1 MEKYP
6 INWGPSP
13 FFWVR
18 PHFFGA
24 IFFTCTATI
33 SRKIRGL
40 VIRFCGWRSCACI
53 VFNSIAPTMPNWLLP
68 EYIADVLPSEAR
80 KIEELRRL
88 MLDNFRLYGY
98 ELVMPPMLEYVESL
112 LTGAG
117 ADTDLRTFKLV
128 DQISGRMLGLRADM
142 TTQVARIDAH
152 LLNRA
157 TVTRLCYAGSVLHT
171 RPSGLH
177 STREPFQIG
186 AEIYGHA
193 GLEADAE
200 IQELALGS
208 LALAGFSDV
217 RLDLTHVG
225 VLRAILAQDPAATK
239 DYEAIVTLL
248 RGKDVP
254 GLQQQTAK
262 YNETTRAALLA
273 LPNLYG
279 DVEVLKRARE
289 VLPALPGITHALA
302 ELAALAASAIGRADV
317 AIDLADLRGY
327 QYESGAMF
335 ALYVPGLPNAVA
347 RGGRYDHVGEAFGR
361 ARPATGFS
369 LDLRELARLLPTA
382 ERKHSIRAPW
392 GNAPELK
399 EKIAE
404 LRKSGEVVIQSLPG
418 HNDEQDE
425 FECDRALVLDESGS
439 NWILKNLG

>member
-1 MEKYP
+1 M
-6 INWGPSP
+6 
-13 FFWVR
+13 
-18 PHFFGA
+18 
-24 IFFTCTATI
+24 
-33 SRKIRGL
+33 
-40 VIRFCGWRSCACI
+40 
-53 VFNSIAPTMPNWLLP
+53 PTWLLP
-68 EYIADVLPSEAR
+68 ENIADVLPSEAR

-88 MLDNFRLYGY
+88 MLDTFRTYGY
-98 ELVMPPMLEYVESL
+98 ELVMPPMLEYVDSL
-112 LTGAG
+112 LAGAG
-117 ADTDLRTFKLV
+117 ADTDSRTFKLV
-128 DQISGRMLGLRADM
+128 DAMSGRLLGLRADM

-152 LLNRA
+152 LLNRE

-177 STREPFQIG
+177 ATREPLQIG

-200 IQELALGS
+200 IQELALAS
-208 LALAGFSDV
+208 LRLAGFDEP
-217 RLDLTHVG
+217 RLDLSHVG
-225 VLRAILAQDPAATK
+225 VLRALLDDDANARRDEQLL
-239 DYEAIVTLL
+239 YGLL
-248 RGKDVP
+248 RSKDIP
-254 GLQQQTAK
+254 GLEEA
-262 YNETTRAALLA
+262 TRDYAPATRDALLA

-279 DVEVLKRARE
+279 DIEVLAWAKE
-289 VLPALPGITHALA
+289 LLPAMPGITRALA
-302 ELAALAASAIGRADV
+302 ELAALAASAIGRAKV

-369 LDLRELARLLPTA
+369 LDLRELARLLPVA

-392 GNAPELK
+392 GNTPELR

-404 LRKSGEVVIQSLPG
+404 LRKAGEVVIQSMPG
-418 HNDEQDE
+418 HDNVQDE
-425 FECDRALVLDESGS
+425 FECDRVLVLEQG

>member
-1 MEKYP
+1 M
-6 INWGPSP
+6 
-13 FFWVR
+13 
-18 PHFFGA
+18 
-24 IFFTCTATI
+24 
-33 SRKIRGL
+33 
-40 VIRFCGWRSCACI
+40 
-53 VFNSIAPTMPNWLLP
+53 PTWLLP
-68 EYIADVLPSEAR
+68 ENIADVLPSEAR

-88 MLDNFRLYGY
+88 MLDTFRTYGY
-98 ELVMPPMLEYVESL
+98 ELVMPPMLEYVDSL
-112 LTGAG
+112 LAGAG
-117 ADTDLRTFKLV
+117 ADTDSRTFKLV
-128 DQISGRMLGLRADM
+128 DAMSGRLLGLRADM

-152 LLNRA
+152 LLNRE

-177 STREPFQIG
+177 ATREPLQIG

-200 IQELALGS
+200 IQELALAS
-208 LALAGFSDV
+208 LRLAGFDEP
-217 RLDLTHVG
+217 RLDLSHVG
-225 VLRAILAQDPAATK
+225 VLRALLDDDANARRDEQLL
-239 DYEAIVTLL
+239 YGLL
-248 RGKDVP
+248 RSKDIP
-254 GLQQQTAK
+254 GLEEA
-262 YNETTRAALLA
+262 TRDYAPATRDALLA

-279 DVEVLKRARE
+279 DIEVLAWAKE
-289 VLPALPGITHALA
+289 LLPAMPGITRALA
-302 ELAALAASAIGRADV
+302 ELTALAASAIGRAKV

-369 LDLRELARLLPTA
+369 LDLRELARLLPVA

-392 GNAPELK
+392 GNTPELR

-404 LRKSGEVVIQSLPG
+404 LRKAGEVVIQSMPG
-418 HNDEQDE
+418 HDNVQDE
-425 FECDRALVLDESGS
+425 FECDRVLVLESG

>member
-1 MEKYP
+1 
-6 INWGPSP
+6 
-13 FFWVR
+13 
-18 PHFFGA
+18 
-24 IFFTCTATI
+24 
-33 SRKIRGL
+33 
-40 VIRFCGWRSCACI
+40 
-53 VFNSIAPTMPNWLLP
+53 MPNWLLP
-68 EYIADVLPSEAR
+68 ENIADVLPSEAR

-88 MLDNFRLYGY
+88 MLDNFRSYGY
-98 ELVMPPMLEYVESL
+98 ELVMPPLLEYVDSL

-142 TTQVARIDAH
+142 TIQVARIDAH

-157 TVTRLCYAGSVLHT
+157 SVTRLCYAGSVLHT

-177 STREPFQIG
+177 ATREPLQIG

-200 IQELALGS
+200 IQELALAS
-208 LALAGFSDV
+208 LAMSGFPDV

-225 VLRAILAQDPAATK
+225 VLRAILDQDPRAAADQAALVCMLRAKDLPDLQAISK
-239 DYEAIVTLL
+239 DYLPA
-248 RGKDVP
+248 
-254 GLQQQTAK
+254 
-262 YNETTRAALLA
+262 TRAALLA

-279 DVEVLKRARE
+279 DVDVLAKARE
-289 VLPALPGITHALA
+289 VLPAYPGVTRALA
-302 ELAALAASAIGRADV
+302 ELAALSASAIGRAEV

-392 GNAPELK
+392 GNAPELR
-399 EKIAE
+399 EQIAA
-404 LRKSGEVVIQSLPG
+404 LRKAGEVVIQSLPG
-418 HNDEQDE
+418 HDNEQDE
-425 FECDRALVLDESGS
+425 FECDRVLVLEDS
-439 NWILKNLG
+439 NWILKTLG